1 MVRVLQATVSPCLPF
16 PCLSSMQERITGG
29 TPRKVRN
36 RDDQELSCGK
46 AHVQLRG
53 IRFLLAFAA
62 SDEGRLAI
70 GFYICICHLSI
81 SYLFLLSCESCSV
94 VSDSLQPHGIL
105 QARILEWIAFPSPG
119 YLSIPGIEPRSPTLQ
134 GDSLLSEPPGKPKNT
149 RVNCHFL
156 LQENL
161 SVQGSNT
168 CLLISRQIL
177 YY

>member
-1 MVRVLQATVSPCLPF
+1 MVLYWKVWKESEKRPF
-16 PCLSSMQERITGG
+16 IKLYSTWYPYCAQ
-29 TPRKVRN
+29 
-36 RDDQELSCGK
+36 
-46 AHVQLRG
+46 
-53 IRFLLAFAA
+53 
-62 SDEGRLAI
+62 
-70 GFYICICHLSI
+70 
-81 SYLFLLSCESCSV
+81 LLSHVWLFVTTWTVAC
-94 VSDSLQPHGIL
+94 
-105 QARILEWIAFPSPG
+105 QAPLSMGFSRQGYWSGLPFPSPG

-177 YY
+177 YYWATWEAPHCIVLLKNC